1 MSWLMRDEV
10 DDLLEPG
17 LESIELQDVELLVE
31 AKDTLPGRNAISAGS

>member
-1 MSWLMRDEV
+1 VSWLMRDEV